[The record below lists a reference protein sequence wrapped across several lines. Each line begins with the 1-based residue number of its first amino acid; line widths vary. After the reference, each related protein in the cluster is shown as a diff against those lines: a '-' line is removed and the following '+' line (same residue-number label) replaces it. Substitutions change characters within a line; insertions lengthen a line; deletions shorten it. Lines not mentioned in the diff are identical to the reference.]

1 MTGAN
6 NRHMLLREEHARS
19 EAEDSLALS
28 LRYAMRLEGRRET
41 QDMDGLRQSKDIP
54 SSLDVAATARNA
66 PPIWPSESIP
76 FHNSEE
82 KPSPLFTRECL
93 GSCSAL
99 SARTFAKRKYRHCRR
114 REKEAYSCRCWNG
127 GREGMAGGSAGRKK
141 GGRKE
146 EKRGRALSCC
156 NANVFMVDIGTRKPC
171 SDMRGRLVSERI
183 HSVWFISNTVEF
195 RLVFFS
201 VLLM

>member
-41 QDMDGLRQSKDIP
+41 QDMAGLRQSKDIP

-66 PPIWPSESIP
+66 PPILPSESIA

-99 SARTFAKRKYRHCRR
+99 SLSRSL
-114 REKEAYSCRCWNG
+114 REDLCEKKISPLPPS
-127 GREGMAGGSAGRKK
+127 REGGVFMSLLEWGEGGHGGWERRKKERRKK
-141 GGRKE
+141 GGE
-146 EKRGRALSCC
+146 EGKGL
-156 NANVFMVDIGTRKPC
+156 
-171 SDMRGRLVSERI
+171 
-183 HSVWFISNTVEF
+183 
-195 RLVFFS
+195 
-201 VLLM
+201 VLLQRQRFYGRYWDEKTVQRHEGETSE